1 VSIFCWCLFSCTNVF
16 SFASASIISILH
28 LMQKNKEIVK
38 KTRVH
43 TFVLVKNKK
52 EEQNKARCLKI

>member
-1 VSIFCWCLFSCTNVF
+1 
-16 SFASASIISILH
+16 
-28 LMQKNKEIVK
+28 MQKNKEIVK